1 MVHLCKPAHTRE
13 GAFTYKTG
21 GCNNEAS
28 VVERISDLS
37 AERKRKS
44 LESNRWC

>member
-1 MVHLCKPAHTRE
+1 MVYLSKPAHW
-13 GAFTYKTG
+13 GDPAFTYKTG